1 MLERIEAEFG
11 DPLGRVLARSL
22 FGDAGP
28 AQVRQALTAF
38 CSEELGSAPAELRFF
53 RMSVG
58 AVFGL
63 QLADSRSVVVKLHLA
78 RERPDRLACVQRMQH
93 HLVDAGFP
101 CPRPI
106 GQPHTVLGLPATVE
120 EEVGGGE
127 ERDAHD
133 PDVRRVMAHSLA
145 RLVRLTDQLD
155 DLEGLGEAWA
165 PDDADGLWGEPHNAL
180 FDFEATAAGAEWID
194 ELAASA
200 TTRSKAGRLV
210 AGHTDWSVKHFRF
223 RDLEVHAIYDW
234 DSLRLESEPGIVAGA
249 AVHFPYTEA
258 YDVPR
263 VASLDELRAFVAE
276 YEEQRSAEFA
286 PVERDA
292 IWAHAVRAL
301 AYTARC
307 EHARDP
313 IGSRPKGS
321 YREALA
327 QFGEE
332 LLT

>member
-1 MLERIEAEFG
+1 MLERIETEFG

-38 CSEELGSAPAELRFF
+38 CAEELGSGPAELRFF

-63 QLADSRSVVVKLHLA
+63 RLEDGRAVVVKLHLP
-78 RERPDRLACVQRMQH
+78 REQLDRLVCVQLVQK
-93 HLVDAGFP
+93 HLADAGFP
-101 CPRPI
+101 CPRPV
-106 GQPHTVLGLPATVE
+106 GEPRTVLGLPATVE
-120 EEVGGGE
+120 EHVGGGE

-133 PDVRRVMAHSLA
+133 PKVRRVMARTLA
-145 RLVRLTDQLD
+145 HLVRLTDRLD
-155 DLEGLGEAWA
+155 DLEGLGEAWTPNA
-165 PDDADGLWGEPHNAL
+165 ADGLRGEPHNAL

-200 TTRSKAGRLV
+200 ATRSRAGRLV

-223 RDLEVHAIYDW
+223 RGLEVHVIYDW
-234 DSLRLESEPGIVAGA
+234 DSLRVESEPGIVAGA
-249 AVHFPYTEA
+249 AVTFPYTEA
-258 YDVPR
+258 FDVPR
-263 VASLDELRAFVAE
+263 VASLDELHAFVAE
-276 YEEQRSAEFA
+276 YEEQRLAAFA
-286 PVERDA
+286 PAERDA
-292 IWAHAVRAL
+292 FRAQAVRAL

-307 EHARDP
+307 EHALDP
-313 IGSRPKGS
+313 TGRRPKGS

-332 LLT
+332 LLS